1 MNRLMNLSNEV
12 FIRDKIPPP
21 PLKIVKFFKPDLGF
35 LVKNR
40 EISCLQ
46 TLIISRK
53 IKKLKLPTMAYR
65 RARGDMIEV
74 FKIVAQIY
82 DNKTKD
88 NVLNFRGKLNVS
100 LSERTCTLIRT
111 SCPAFFCE

>member
-1 MNRLMNLSNEV
+1 MKYSFETR
-12 FIRDKIPPP
+12 FPPP
-21 PLKIVKFFKPDLGF
+21 PLKIVKIFKPDLGF

-88 NVLNFRGKLNVS
+88 NVLNFRGKLN
-100 LSERTCTLIRT
+100 ERTCTLIRT